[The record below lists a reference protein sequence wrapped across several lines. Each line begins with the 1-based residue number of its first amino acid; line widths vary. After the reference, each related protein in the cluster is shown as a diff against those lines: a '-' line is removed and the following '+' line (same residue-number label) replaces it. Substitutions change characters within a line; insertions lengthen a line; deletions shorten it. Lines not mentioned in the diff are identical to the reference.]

1 MLQFGKYLKNKMG
14 TTPIFEPLNELQNNS
29 FVEMTISQITKD
41 FARVSVFFSFE
52 KNEKLELKT
61 QLIEQIEKAISNFSS
76 IELQQFIYL
85 IDLKETD
92 FHSASHHENF
102 LEILSEKILYR
113 EAYKV
118 FLRKFY
124 SL

>member
-1 MLQFGKYLKNKMG
+1 MG
-14 TTPIFEPLNELQNNS
+14 STPVFDPLNELQNNS

-41 FARVSVFFSFE
+41 FARISVGFNFV
-52 KNEKLELKT
+52 KDKKIELKN
-61 QLIEQIEKAISNFSS
+61 QLIAEVEKTISNLTS

-118 FLRKFY
+118 FLRKYY

>member
-14 TTPIFEPLNELQNNS
+14 NTPVFEPLNELNDIS
-29 FVEMTISQITKD
+29 FAELTIAQITKD
-41 FARVSVFFSFE
+41 FARISVDFNFE
-52 KNEKLELKT
+52 KDKKIELKK
-61 QLIEQIEKAISNFSS
+61 QLIAQIEKAISNLTS

-85 IDLKETD
+85 IDLKEAD
-92 FHSASHHENF
+92 FLSATHHENF

>member
-1 MLQFGKYLKNKMG
+1 MG
-14 TTPIFEPLNELQNNS
+14 NSPIFEPIKELKDLS
-29 FVEMTISQITKD
+29 FAALTIAQITKD
-41 FARVSVFFSFE
+41 FARISVDFNFQ
-52 KNEKLELKT
+52 KDKKIELKK
-61 QLIEQIEKAISNFSS
+61 QLIAEVEKTISNLTS

-118 FLRKFY
+118 FLRKYY
-124 SL
+124 SYR

>member
-1 MLQFGKYLKNKMG
+1 MG
-14 TTPIFEPLNELQNNS
+14 NTPVFEPLNELKDLS
-29 FVEMTISQITKD
+29 FAELTIEQITKD
-41 FARVSVFFSFE
+41 FARVSIFFSFE

-61 QLIEQIEKAISNFSS
+61 QLIEQIEKAISNLSS

-92 FHSASHHENF
+92 FHSASQHENF
-102 LEILSEKILYR
+102 LKILSEKILYR

-118 FLRKFY
+118 FLRKYY

>member
-1 MLQFGKYLKNKMG
+1 MG
-14 TTPIFEPLNELQNNS
+14 STPVFEPLNELQNNS
-29 FVEMTISQITKD
+29 FVEMTIAQITKD
-41 FARVSVFFSFE
+41 FARISVDFNFE
-52 KNEKLELKT
+52 KDKKIELKK
-61 QLIEQIEKAISNFSS
+61 QLIAEVEKTISNLTS

-92 FHSASHHENF
+92 LHSASNHENF

-118 FLRKFY
+118 FLCKYY

>member
-1 MLQFGKYLKNKMG
+1 MG
-14 TTPIFEPLNELQNNS
+14 STPVFDPLNELQNNS

-41 FARVSVFFSFE
+41 FARISVLFSFE
-52 KNEKLELKT
+52 KDKKIELKK
-61 QLIEQIEKAISNFSS
+61 QLIAKVEKTISKLTS

-92 FHSASHHENF
+92 FHSAIHHENF

-118 FLRKFY
+118 YLRKYY

>member
-29 FVEMTISQITKD
+29 FVEITIAQIKKD
-41 FARVSVFFSFE
+41 FARISLDFNFQ
-52 KNEKLELKT
+52 KDKKIELKK
-61 QLIEQIEKAISNFSS
+61 QLIAEVKKTISNLTS

-85 IDLKETD
+85 IDIKEAD
-92 FHSASHHENF
+92 FLSATHYENF

-118 FLRKFY
+118 FLRRYY

>member
-1 MLQFGKYLKNKMG
+1 MG
-14 TTPIFEPLNELQNNS
+14 STPIFEPLNELKDLS
-29 FVEMTISQITKD
+29 FAALTIAQITKD
-41 FARVSVFFSFE
+41 FARISVGFNFV
-52 KNEKLELKT
+52 KDKKIELKN
-61 QLIEQIEKAISNFSS
+61 QLIAEVEETISNLTS

-92 FHSASHHENF
+92 LHFASHHENF
-102 LEILSEKILYR
+102 LEIISEKILYR

-118 FLRKFY
+118 FLRKYY

>member
-1 MLQFGKYLKNKMG
+1 MG
-14 TTPIFEPLNELQNNS
+14 YTPVFDPLNELQNNS

-61 QLIEQIEKAISNFSS
+61 QIIEQIEKTISNLTS

-118 FLRKFY
+118 FLRKYY